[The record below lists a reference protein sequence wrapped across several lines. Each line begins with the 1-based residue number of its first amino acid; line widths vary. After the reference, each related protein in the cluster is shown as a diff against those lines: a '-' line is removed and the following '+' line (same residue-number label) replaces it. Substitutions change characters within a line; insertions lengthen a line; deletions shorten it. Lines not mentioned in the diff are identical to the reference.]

1 MSYNH
6 KIIDKKWQEYW
17 DKHQT
22 FKTMLDTKKP
32 KYYAMDMFPYPSG
45 AGLHMWVI
53 LKDILLLIL
62 FVDIKE

>member
-32 KYYAMDMFPYPSG
+32 KYYAMDMFPYPSEQVF
-45 AGLHMWVI
+45 MWVI